1 MKSSQSTPRA
11 CRVAIRVIGTKSV
24 RSYSKS
30 SPRIT
35 SQVPSRVERRGLLLG
50 LTLSGTFCGS
60 ADAIDIVRLDDEA
73 VAGLRRRDEAAAQK
87 CTGGMFD
94 CDGDRREYAKKQ
106 QENFRAKAE
115 GGGSSECKK
124 EEACADSFFEAVT
137 MGLNGITTAEKMEK
151 MGIDPNRP
159 NSTAFYNK

>member
-1 MKSSQSTPRA
+1 MNSSSTPRA
-11 CRVAIRVIGTKSV
+11 CRVAV
-24 RSYSKS
+24 RATQLVGSDSKS
-30 SPRIT
+30 PPRSI

-60 ADAIDIVRLDDEA
+60 ANAIEIVRLNDEA
-73 VAGLRRRDEAAAQK
+73 VEGLRRRDEAAAQK

-115 GGGSSECKK
+115 GGKPSECKK
-124 EEACADSFFEAVT
+124 EEACADNIFEAVT
-137 MGLNGITTAEKMEK
+137 TGLNGITTAEKMEK
-151 MGIDPNRP
+151 MG
-159 NSTAFYNK
+159 K